1 MKNVKT
7 NMSKVTILAGA
18 FALAGFAANS
28 QATLSSTSGDF
39 AVEGE
44 ILEVNDSNYV
54 IKTELGEL
62 IVNKD
67 LVRCEGVGCPSEE
80 SATETDRV
88 IKLTSADGSISF
100 EGTLLELTETDY
112 MIATSTGDLTIRREL
127 VGCEGAACPATAEVT
142 VQDRL
147 TIFGPSDVGVSII
160 SAVARHY
167 SAAKGLNVTV
177 SDAGDNSSDL
187 FIGNAS
193 GVEVARISAKGTSA
207 LTAVRAVAE
216 GNASFALVRERVTP
230 EMLAAFT
237 GRQANGLDNQ
247 VVERTIGL
255 DALSFV
261 AHPSN
266 PIDSISIDAIRG
278 IMTGQIREWNA
289 LGGPDG
295 TINIHSLSMDSELMV
310 LANQRLFGPRTQ
322 GESAGH
328 IYHETTEELNA
339 ALLSDPAGFGV
350 IFRSLQGELTPLEL
364 ASSCNIHYGSSDFSV
379 QTQEYP
385 FAIGW
390 YLYAAKDASQSDFG
404 RNLVSFLQTD
414 EGQESLSSLGLL
426 SQGLRSQ
433 AMKDQG
439 SRVLTGVLT
448 NQFGHAGNQVV
459 AEYLGEVA
467 ESKRLSTSLRFTS
480 GSSAPDGKAR
490 EDIDRISALIRQPRF
505 ANYVV
510 KLVGFSDSVGKFG
523 KNILLS
529 QSRAQE
535 IKSLLLKDNPGWL
548 TDESV
553 QIMGAGPIAP
563 VHCNDTDEGRR
574 LNRRVEV
581 WLAPPQSSL
590 GRSF

>member
-1 MKNVKT
+1 MRHLNSKI
-7 NMSKVTILAGA
+7 SKVSFLAGA
-18 FALAGFAANS
+18 FALVGFAANS
-28 QATLSSTSGDF
+28 QAILSSTSGDF
-39 AVEGE
+39 EVAGE
-44 ILEVNDSNYV
+44 ILEINDSSYV

-62 IVNKD
+62 IINRD
-67 LVRCEGVGCPSEE
+67 LVSCEGVGCPSEE
-80 SATETDRV
+80 DVLDEDRT
-88 IKLTSADGSISF
+88 IILTSGDGSISF
-100 EGTLLELTETDY
+100 EGKLLELTDTDY

-127 VGCEGAACPATAEVT
+127 VECQGSACPATAEVT

-160 SAVARHY
+160 SAVARQY
-167 SAAKGLNVTV
+167 SQAKGLNVTA
-177 SDAGDNSSDL
+177 SNSGDSSTDL

-193 GVEVARISAKGTSA
+193 GVEVARISAQGTDA
-207 LTAVRAVAE
+207 LTAVRAVAD
-216 GNASFALVRERVTP
+216 GKASFALVRERVTP
-230 EMLAAFT
+230 EMLSSLT
-237 GRQANGLDNQ
+237 GRQTNADDL
-247 VVERTIGL
+247 VIEKTIGL

-278 IMTGQIREWNA
+278 IMTGEIREWNA

-310 LANQRLFGPRTQ
+310 LANERLFGRRTF
-322 GESAGH
+322 SKNAGH
-328 IYHETTEELNA
+328 IYHETTEQLNA
-339 ALLSDPAGFGV
+339 ALSSDPAGFGV
-350 IFRSLQGELTPLEL
+350 IFRSLQGNLTPLEL

-404 RNLVSFLQTD
+404 RNLVAYLQTD
-414 EGQESLSSLGLL
+414 EGQEALSSLGLL

-448 NQFGHAGNQVV
+448 NQFGQAGNQVV

-490 EDIDRISALIRQPRF
+490 EDIDRISALIRQPKF

-510 KLVGFSDSVGKFG
+510 KLVGFSDSVGKFK
-523 KNILLS
+523 KNISLS

-535 IKSLLLKDNPGWL
+535 IKSLLLKENPGWL
-548 TDESV
+548 TEESV

-590 GRSF
+590 GPSF